1 MSEKK
6 NKSKK
11 RSRGLKKHQIAG
23 LVQGVFS
30 NNPKRTYNYKQISD
44 LLGLRKNALK
54 QTVVEI
60 LYEFLESG
68 FLTEVSKGKFKLL
81 SRGAYMEGTV
91 DATSSGAAYIVP
103 ADGNGD
109 DVFVSQQNLKN
120 ALNGDLVKILIFAK
134 KRGRSLEGEV
144 VEVLERKRET
154 FVGRIEMSK
163 NFAFLVTDKKVM
175 FRDLFIPLEK
185 LNGAENGQLAVGK
198 ITDWHDYTKNPFG
211 EIVDVLG
218 DVGENN
224 AEIHAILAEFDLPY
238 EYPHHVIEAAEEI
251 PEKISAEEIKKRR
264 DFRDVTTFTIDP
276 KDAKDFDDALSIQ
289 KLENGNWEVGVHIAD
304 VTHYVTPKSIIDK
317 EGFDRATSVY
327 LVDRVVPMLPERLS
341 NGICSLR
348 PNEEKLCFSVVF
360 ELDDEANLLDTW
372 YGKTVIY
379 SDRRFTYEEAQEII
393 ETGEGD
399 YKDEVLGLDRL
410 AKNLRKNRFD
420 HGAISFERIEVKF
433 DIDEKGKPLS
443 VFFKE
448 SKDANKL
455 IEEFMLLANKRVAE
469 FIGKK
474 EITQGKGAK
483 PKTFVYRVHDN
494 PDPEKFENFARFVRR
509 FGYEAM
515 PVGEEKISSS
525 INRLLKQVEGKKEQ
539 NIIETLAIRTMAKAS
554 YSANNVGHYGLAFKH
569 YTHFTSP
576 IRRYPDMMVHR
587 LLESY
592 LEGGRSA
599 NSTKIE
605 EDCKHCSKM
614 ELVASEA
621 ERASI
626 KFKQVEFMKEHVGK
640 EFAGVISGVTEWGF
654 YVELDENKCEGMV
667 SIRNLDDDFYR
678 FDEDNYCIIGRK
690 FKKKYQ
696 LGDPVKV
703 LVAKANLIKKQLD
716 FELIGDLKD

>member
-1 MSEKK
+1 M
-6 NKSKK
+6 
-11 RSRGLKKHQIAG
+11 L
-23 LVQGVFS
+23 
-30 NNPKRTYNYKQISD
+30 
-44 LLGLRKNALK
+44 
-54 QTVVEI
+54 
-60 LYEFLESG
+60 
-68 FLTEVSKGKFKLL
+68 
-81 SRGAYMEGTV
+81 
-91 DATSSGAAYIVP
+91 
-103 ADGNGD
+103 
-109 DVFVSQQNLKN
+109 
-120 ALNGDLVKILIFAK
+120 LNGDLVKILIFAK
-134 KRGRSLEGEV
+134 KRGRSQEGEV

-175 FRDLFIPLEK
+175 FKDIFIPKEK
-185 LNGAENGQLAVGK
+185 LKDAKNGQLAVAK
-198 ITDWHDYTKNPFG
+198 ITDWDDYTKNPFG
-211 EIVDVLG
+211 EIIDVLG

-224 AEIHAILAEFDLPY
+224 AEIHAILAEFNLPY
-238 EYPHHVIEAAEEI
+238 EYPQNVIEAAEKIPEEI
-251 PEKISAEEIKKRR
+251 PQEEIKNRR
-264 DFRDVTTFTIDP
+264 DFRAVTTFTIDP

-289 KLENGNWEVGVHIAD
+289 KLDNGNWEVGVHIAD
-304 VTHYVTPKSIIDK
+304 VTHYVKPKSLIDK
-317 EGFDRATSVY
+317 EGFDRATSIY

-360 ELDDEANLLDTW
+360 ELDEDANLLDTW
-372 YGKTVIY
+372 YGKTIIY
-379 SDRRFTYEEAQEII
+379 SDRRFTYEEAQEVI

-399 YKDEVLGLDRL
+399 FKEEILALDKL
-410 AKNLRKNRFD
+410 AKGLRNQRFN
-420 HGAISFERIEVKF
+420 HGAISFERVEVKF
-433 DIDEKGKPLS
+433 EIDEKGKPLS

-474 EITQGKGAK
+474 EITKGRGGN
-483 PKTFVYRVHDN
+483 PKTFVYRIHEN

-554 YSANNVGHYGLAFKH
+554 YSSDNIGHYGLAFKH

-592 LEGGRSA
+592 LDGGRSA
-599 NSTKIE
+599 NNNKVE

-614 ELVASEA
+614 ELVAAEA

-626 KFKQVEFMKEHVGK
+626 KFKQVEFMNEHVGQ
-640 EFAGVISGVTEWGF
+640 EFTGVISGVTEWGF

-690 FKKKYQ
+690 YKKKYQ
-696 LGDPVKV
+696 LGDLVKV
-703 LVAKANLIKKQLD
+703 LVAKANLVKKQLD
-716 FELIGDLKD
+716 FELIDDMSN

>member
-1 MSEKK
+1 MSGNKK
-6 NKSKK
+6 KTKK
-11 RSRGLKKHQIAG
+11 RSRGLKKTQIAG
-23 LVQGVFS
+23 LVQGIFT
-30 NNPKRTYNYKQISD
+30 NNPKQTYNYKQIAD
-44 LLGLRKNALK
+44 LLGLKKVSLR
-54 QTVVEI
+54 QSIVEI
-60 LYEFLESG
+60 LYELLESG
-68 FLTEVSKGKFKLL
+68 FLTEISKGKFKLL

-91 DATSSGAAYIVP
+91 DATSSGAAYIIP
-103 ADGNGD
+103 KDGVGD
-109 DVFVSQQNLKN
+109 DIFVSQPNLKT
-120 ALNGDLVKILIFAK
+120 ALNGDLVRILIFAK
-134 KRGRSLEGEV
+134 KRRRSLEGEV
-144 VEVLERKRET
+144 VEVLERKRDT
-154 FVGRIEMSK
+154 FVGTVEVSK

-175 FRDLFIPLEK
+175 FRDLFIPLDK
-185 LNGAENGQLAVGK
+185 LNGAKAGQLAIGR
-198 ITDWHDYTKNPFG
+198 ITEWNDSTKNPFG

-224 AEIHAILAEFDLPY
+224 AEIHAILAEYNLPY
-238 EYPHHVIEAAEEI
+238 EYPQKVNEAAEEI
-251 PEKISAEEIKKRR
+251 SEEISPEEIKTRR
-264 DFRDVTTFTIDP
+264 DFREITTFTIDP
-276 KDAKDFDDALSIQ
+276 KDAKDFDDALSLR

-304 VTHYVTPKSIIDK
+304 VSHYVKPNTIIDK
-317 EGFDRATSVY
+317 EGFERGTSIY

-348 PNEEKLCFSVVF
+348 PHEEKLCFSVVF

-372 YGKTVIY
+372 FGKTIIY
-379 SDRRFTYEEAQEII
+379 SDRRFTYEEAQQII

-399 YKDEVLGLDRL
+399 FSDEVIRLDKL
-410 AKNLRKNRFD
+410 AKQLRKQRFAN
-420 HGAISFERIEVKF
+420 GAISFERIEVKF
-433 DIDEKGKPLS
+433 EIDEKGKPLS
-443 VFFKE
+443 VYFKE

-474 EITQGKGAK
+474 EITKGVGTK

-515 PVGEEKISSS
+515 PMGEEKISSS
-525 INRLLKQVEGKKEQ
+525 INRLLQQVEGKKEQ

-554 YSANNVGHYGLAFKH
+554 YSSHNVGHYGLAFKH
-569 YTHFTSP
+569 YSHFTSP

-592 LEGGRSA
+592 LNGGRSA
-599 NSTKIE
+599 NTSKTE
-605 EDCKHCSKM
+605 EQCVHCSKM

-626 KFKQVEFMKEHVGK
+626 KFKQVEFMKEHVGTQ
-640 EFAGVISGVTEWGF
+640 FTGVISGVTEWGF

-678 FDEDNYCIIGRK
+678 FDEDNYCIVGRK
-690 FKKKYQ
+690 FNKKYQ
-696 LGDPVKV
+696 LGDPVTI
-703 LVAKANLIKKQLD
+703 LVAKANLIRKQLD
-716 FELIGDLKD
+716 FELIKD

>member
-1 MSEKK
+1 MSGNKK
-6 NKSKK
+6 KAKK
-11 RSRGLKKHQIAG
+11 RSRGLKKNQIAG
-23 LVQGVFS
+23 LVQGIFS

-44 LLGLRKNALK
+44 LLGLRKVTLK
-54 QTVVEI
+54 QTVVEV
-60 LYEFLESG
+60 LYELLESG

-81 SRGAYMEGTV
+81 SRGAYMEGIV

-120 ALNGDLVKILIFAK
+120 ALNGDRVRILIFAK
-134 KRGRSLEGEV
+134 KRRRSLEGEV
-144 VEVLERKRET
+144 VEVIERKRDT
-154 FVGRIEMSK
+154 FVGTIEMSK

-175 FRDLFIPLEK
+175 FKDLFIPLEK
-185 LNGAENGQLAVGK
+185 LNGATNGQIAVGR

-211 EIVDVLG
+211 EIIDVLG

-224 AEIHAILAEFDLPY
+224 AEIHAILAEYDLPY
-238 EYPHHVIEAAEEI
+238 KYPEKVTEAAEKI
-251 PEKISAEEIKKRR
+251 PEEISKEEIKRRR
-264 DFRDVTTFTIDP
+264 DFRGVTTFTIDP
-276 KDAKDFDDALSIQ
+276 VDAKDFDDALSIQ

-304 VTHYVTPKSIIDK
+304 VTHYVKPKTIIDE
-317 EGFDRATSVY
+317 EGYNRATSVY

-348 PNEEKLCFSVVF
+348 PKEEKLCFSVVF
-360 ELDDEANLLDTW
+360 ELDDESNLYDTW
-372 YGKTVIY
+372 YGKTIIY

-393 ETGEGD
+393 ETGDGD
-399 YKDEVLGLDRL
+399 FKEDVLTLDRL
-410 AKNLRKNRFD
+410 AKGLRKQRFA
-420 HGAISFERIEVKF
+420 HGAVSFERVEVKF
-433 DIDEKGKPLS
+433 DIDDKGKPLS

-448 SKDANKL
+448 SKDAHKL

-469 FIGKK
+469 YIGKK
-474 EITQGKGAK
+474 EISQGKGGKA
-483 PKTFVYRVHDN
+483 KTFVYRVHEN

-515 PVGEEKISSS
+515 PMGEEKISSS
-525 INRLLKQVEGKKEQ
+525 LNRLLTQVQGKKEQ
-539 NIIETLAIRTMAKAS
+539 NIIETLAIRTMAKAV
-554 YSANNVGHYGLAFKH
+554 YSSNNIGHYGLAFKH
-569 YTHFTSP
+569 YSHFTSP

-599 NSTKIE
+599 NANKIE

-614 ELVASEA
+614 ELVAAEA

-640 EFAGVISGVTEWGF
+640 QFSGVISGVTEWGF

-690 FKKKYQ
+690 YQKKYQ
-696 LGDPVKV
+696 LGDIVNV
-703 LVAKANLIKKQLD
+703 IVAKANLVKKQLD
-716 FELIGDLKD
+716 FELVNDIV

>member
-1 MSEKK
+1 MGGKK
-6 NKSKK
+6 KSKK
-11 RSRGLKKHQIAG
+11 RTRGLKRNQIVG
-23 LVQGVFS
+23 LVQGIFT
-30 NNPKRTYNYKQISD
+30 NNPKRTYNYKQVSE
-44 LLGLRKNALK
+44 LLGLKKMTLK
-54 QTVVEI
+54 QTVVDV
-60 LYEFLESG
+60 LYELLESG

-81 SRGAYMEGTV
+81 SRGAFVIGTV

-103 ADGNGD
+103 QDGNGD

-120 ALNGDLVKILIFAK
+120 ALNGDLVKVQTYAK
-134 KRGRSLEGEV
+134 KRRRSLEGEV
-144 VEVLERKRET
+144 VEVIERKRNT
-154 FVGRIEMSK
+154 FVGTVEISK

-175 FRDLFIPLEK
+175 FKDLFIPMGK
-185 LNGAENGQLAVGK
+185 LKGAQNGQLAVGR
-198 ITDWHDYTKNPFG
+198 ITDWDDYTKNPFG
-211 EIVDVLG
+211 EIIDVLG
-218 DVGENN
+218 DAGENN

-238 EYPHHVIEAAEEI
+238 EYPEKVIEAAERIE
-251 PEKISAEEIKKRR
+251 EQISKEEIKRRR
-264 DFRDVTTFTIDP
+264 DFRKVTTFTIDP
-276 KDAKDFDDALSIQ
+276 KDAKDFDDALSLQ
-289 KLENGNWEVGVHIAD
+289 KLPNGNWEVGVHIAD
-304 VTHYVTPKSIIDK
+304 VTHYVKPKTIIDK
-317 EGFDRATSVY
+317 EGYERATSVY

-372 YGKTVIY
+372 YGKTIIY
-379 SDRRFTYEEAQEII
+379 SDKRFTYEEAQEII

-399 YKDEVLGLDRL
+399 FKDEVLTLDML
-410 AKNLRKNRFD
+410 AKGLRKQRFAN
-420 HGAISFERIEVKF
+420 GAISFERIEVKF

-474 EITQGKGAK
+474 EISNGKGVR
-483 PKTFVYRVHDN
+483 PKTFVYRVHAN
-494 PDPEKFENFARFVRR
+494 PDPDKFENFARFVRK

-515 PVGEEKISSS
+515 PMGEERISSS

-554 YSANNVGHYGLAFKH
+554 YSTQNIGHYGLAFRH
-569 YTHFTSP
+569 YSHFTSP

-592 LEGGRSA
+592 LSGGRSV
-599 NSTKIE
+599 NIE
-605 EDCKHCSKM
+605 KAEDQCKHCSKM
-614 ELVASEA
+614 EMTAAEA

-626 KFKQVEFMKEHVGK
+626 KFKQVEFMKEHVGA
-640 EFAGVISGVTEWGF
+640 EFTGVISGVTEWGF
-654 YVELDENKCEGMV
+654 YVELDQNKCEGMV

-678 FDEDNYCIIGRK
+678 FDEENYCIVGRRNR
-690 FKKKYQ
+690 KKYQ

-716 FELIGDLKD
+716 FELV

>member
-1 MSEKK
+1 MGGKK
-6 NKSKK
+6 KKTKK
-11 RSRGLKKHQIAG
+11 RSRGLKKSQIAG
-23 LVQGVFS
+23 LIQGVFT
-30 NNPKRTYNYKQISD
+30 NNPKRTYNYKQISV
-44 LLGLRKNALK
+44 LLGLKKVSLK
-54 QTVVEI
+54 HTVVEI
-60 LYEFLESG
+60 LYELLESG
-68 FLTEVSKGKFKLL
+68 FLTEVAKGKFKLL
-81 SRGAYMEGTV
+81 SRGSYLVGTV
-91 DATSSGAAYIVP
+91 DATASGAAYIVP
-103 ADGNGD
+103 QEEEGD

-120 ALNGDLVKILIFAK
+120 ALNGDLVKIFIFAK
-134 KRGRSLEGEV
+134 KRGRSVEGEV
-144 VEVLERKRET
+144 VEVLERKRNS

-175 FRDLFIPLEK
+175 FKDMFIPLNK
-185 LNGAENGQLAVGK
+185 LSGAKNGQLAIGK
-198 ITDWHDYTKNPFG
+198 ITDWEDYTKNPFG
-211 EIVDVLG
+211 EIIDVLG
-218 DVGENN
+218 DAGENN

-238 EYPHHVIEAAEEI
+238 EYPAKVIEAAE
-251 PEKISAEEIKKRR
+251 KIEDKITEEEIAKRR
-264 DFRDVTTFTIDP
+264 DFRNITTFTIDP

-289 KLENGNWEVGVHIAD
+289 KLPNGNWQVGVHIAD
-304 VTHYVTPKSIIDK
+304 VTHYVNPKTVI
-317 EGFDRATSVY
+317 EHEAFQRATSVY

-360 ELDDEANLLDTW
+360 ELDDNGVLLDSW
-372 YGKTVIY
+372 IGKTVIY
-379 SDRRFTYEEAQEII
+379 SDKRFTYEEAQEII

-399 YKDEVLGLDRL
+399 FKDEVLTLDRL
-410 AKNLRKNRFD
+410 AKGLRKQRFTN
-420 HGAISFERIEVKF
+420 GAISFERIEVKF

-474 EITQGKGAK
+474 EISNGKGAK
-483 PKTFVYRVHDN
+483 AKTFVYRVHDN
-494 PDPEKFENFARFVRR
+494 PDPEKFENFARFVRK

-525 INRLLKQVEGKKEQ
+525 INRLLQQVEGKKEQ

-554 YSANNVGHYGLAFKH
+554 YSTKNVGHYGLAFRH
-569 YTHFTSP
+569 YSHFTSP

-592 LEGGRSA
+592 LDGGRSA
-599 NSTKIE
+599 NLEKIE
-605 EDCKHCSKM
+605 DQCKHSSKM
-614 ELVASEA
+614 ELVAAEA

-626 KFKQVEFMKEHVGK
+626 KYKQVEFMNDHVGQ
-640 EFAGVISGVTEWGF
+640 EFSGVISGVTEWGF

-667 SIRNLDDDFYR
+667 SIRDLDDDFYR
-678 FDEDNYCIIGRK
+678 FDDENYCIVGRK
-690 FKKKYQ
+690 YKKKYQ
-696 LGDPVKV
+696 LGDQVTV

-716 FELIGDLKD
+716 FELIYD